1 MNIQK
6 WNITAFF
13 QLLQGIDVLVIHSFT
28 ETRGKLRSDKP
39 IKDQT

>member
-6 WNITAFF
+6 WSITAFF

-28 ETRGKLRSDKP
+28 KTRGKLRGDNP